1 MSGLINSGRSGIVT
15 SLDNVSLGSS
25 VTGKSFAG
33 MIAPFAMAAAP
44 AGWLLCDGTRVLI
57 TTPVDA
63 LYLYAELVT
72 AIYVGDGSNASASI
86 GWGQKWDASTGG
98 SRSTSGTYLSLPDL
112 RGAFLRGIGTAV
124 NTDYVGPT
132 NVGEYQDDQNADH
145 THSTTTGTSAH
156 THTTD
161 NPGNHTHTYQLANLG
176 AGGSGPGNHN
186 ETGSRFTSTSSGSGS
201 HTHTALSAGGHTH
214 PVTNQGSTEARV
226 YNLGVQYMIKY

>member
-44 AGWLLCDGTRVLI
+44 TGWLLCDGSRVSI

-72 AIYVGDGSNASASI
+72 AIYVGDGSNGTASI
-86 GWGQKWDASTGG
+86 GWGQKWTLATGG

-112 RGAFLRGIGTAV
+112 RGAVLRGIGTAV
-124 NTDYVGPT
+124 NTDYVGST
-132 NVGEYQDDQNADH
+132 NVGEYQDDQNAAHIHTTTGAGGH
-145 THSTTTGTSAH
+145 THSTS
-156 THTTD
+156 

-186 ETGSRFTSTSSGSGS
+186 ETGARFTSTSSGSGG
-201 HTHTALSAGGHTH
+201 HTHTTSDPGGHTH
-214 PVTNQGSTEARV
+214 PVTSQGSTEARV